1 MLFRSAAG
9 SPAALFFAIWRTK
22 LFTNHGENGKLLS
35 NYRLLDELSRKGWRI
50 TMKGYNHKRRMLFVR
65 ITAAV
70 LAVLMVATVF
80 TVLLLQ

>member
-1 MLFRSAAG
+1 
-9 SPAALFFAIWRTK
+9 
-22 LFTNHGENGKLLS
+22 
-35 NYRLLDELSRKGWRI
+35 
-50 TMKGYNHKRRMLFVR
+50 MKGYNYKRRMLFVR

>member
-1 MLFRSAAG
+1 M
-9 SPAALFFAIWRTK
+9 
-22 LFTNHGENGKLLS
+22 
-35 NYRLLDELSRKGWRI
+35 DELSRKGWRI

-70 LAVLMVATVF
+70 LAVLMVAMVF

>member
-1 MLFRSAAG
+1 MAHH
-9 SPAALFFAIWRTK
+9 
-22 LFTNHGENGKLLS
+22 NE
-35 NYRLLDELSRKGWRI
+35 
-50 TMKGYNHKRRMLFVR
+50 GYNHKRRMLFVR

>member
-1 MLFRSAAG
+1 
-9 SPAALFFAIWRTK
+9 
-22 LFTNHGENGKLLS
+22 
-35 NYRLLDELSRKGWRI
+35 
-50 TMKGYNHKRRMLFVR
+50 MKGYNPKRRMLFVR